1 MSIKKFKPKDIL
13 LNTMKAHPRC
23 EFFIFD
29 SKIYYNNIPEQSGA
43 FSANVRNVQPGHI
56 SLYEYNIDKITGSSD
71 SDSPSGDNPFIY
83 PFITK
88 DTAGASFRS
97 VTSSG
102 GLNEWTTASV
112 GDILYGSYPMSAS
125 ISREYMNK
133 AGDRNMGTKPT
144 GESSPFSHGT
154 KRWEDSP
161 KYRHYWALRN
171 RLNFYGIRS
180 KHYVVS
186 SSLEDGFNVDD
197 AIGWDKDNQK
207 IGMISI
213 PSIFFGSKIRPGSL
227 SLKWYFTGSL
237 CGELRDTKRNGELIQ
252 VSGGVHADSYNDKV
266 AGVVLYD
273 EGFILL
279 TGSWPLQPETIK
291 MKTDGLNAKPQWQF
305 FGAGA
310 GDGVNTTSAGS
321 TFVSCSFNLSFEG
334 TTETQVMT
342 MFAHARRGEANY
354 SNNPTFL
361 LYGQEQLRITSS
373 QIYEE
378 SSDRLL
384 ANVVSSSFM
393 NHSASFKRQVYISKV
408 AIYDDKKNLIGIA
421 TMANPVLKQEDQD
434 YTFKLR
440 LDI

>member
-1 MSIKKFKPKDIL
+1 MSLKKFKPQDIL

-29 SKIYYNNIPEQSGA
+29 SKVYYNNIPEQSGA
-43 FSANVRNVQPGHI
+43 FGANVRNVQPGYI
-56 SLYEYNIDKITGSSD
+56 SLYEYNIDKGERNHEKY
-71 SDSPSGDNPFIY
+71 PDNNFIY
-83 PFITK
+83 PFISK
-88 DTAGASFRS
+88 DSAGASFRS

-102 GLNEWTTASV
+102 GLNEFATSSG
-112 GDILYGSYPMSAS
+112 GDILYGNYPMSAS

-133 AGDRNMGTKPT
+133 AGDRHMGVDPPKASPT
-144 GESSPFSHGT
+144 SPNVF
-154 KRWEDSP
+154 WEDSP
-161 KYRHYWALRN
+161 KYRRYWALRN
-171 RLNFYGIRS
+171 RLNFYAGRS
-180 KHYVVS
+180 MHYVVS
-186 SSLEDGFNVDD
+186 SSEVPGEGFNVDG
-197 AIGWDKDNQK
+197 AIGWNKDDQA
-207 IGMISI
+207 IGMISV
-213 PSIFFGSKIRPGSL
+213 PSIFFGSKIKPGSL

-279 TGSWPLQPETIK
+279 TGSWNLQPETIK
-291 MKTDGLNAKPQWQF
+291 MKTGGVNATPQWIY

-321 TFVSCSFNLSFEG
+321 TFISCSFNLSFEG
-334 TTETQVMT
+334 TSETQVVT
-342 MFAHARRGEANY
+342 MFANARRGEANY

-373 QIYEE
+373 HIYQENP
-378 SSDRLL
+378 DRLL
-384 ANVVSSSFM
+384 ANVVSSSFT
-393 NHSASFKRQVYISKV
+393 NHSASFKRQVYISRV

-421 TMANPVLKQEDQD
+421 TLSNPILKEEDQD